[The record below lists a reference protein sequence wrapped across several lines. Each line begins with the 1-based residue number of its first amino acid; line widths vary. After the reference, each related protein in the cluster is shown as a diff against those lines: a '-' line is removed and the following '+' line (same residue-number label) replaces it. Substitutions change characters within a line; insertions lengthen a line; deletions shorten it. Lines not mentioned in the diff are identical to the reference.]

1 MIYLKSGADIAK
13 MRESGKIVFQTLELL
28 QNHIKPGISTL
39 ELDKIAYD
47 FILSHNAKPSF
58 KNYNG
63 FPASICASVNNVIIH
78 GIPNKNTLL
87 KEGDIISIDIGAVK
101 DGFHADAAR
110 TFGVGSISSEAQRLI
125 DVTEQSFYEGLKYA
139 RHGERLGSISATIQ
153 QYVESN
159 GFSVIRNY
167 CGHGI
172 GQKLHESPEIPNHG
186 TFGRGIRLA
195 KGMTIAVEPM
205 VNYGKCETDLMG
217 DGWTVKT
224 RDGSLAAHYE
234 NTILIT
240 DGSPQLLTNPQWGE

>member
-1 MIYLKSGADIAK
+1 MIYLKSGTDIAK
-13 MRESGKIVFQTLELL
+13 MRESGKIVFETLELL
-28 QNHIKPGISTL
+28 RSHIKPGVSTL

-47 FILSHNAKPSF
+47 FILSCGAKPSF

-63 FPASICASVNNVIIH
+63 YPASICASVNNVIIH
-78 GIPNKNTLL
+78 GIPSKSTVL

-101 DGFHADAAR
+101 DGFHGDAAR
-110 TFGVGSISSEAQRLI
+110 TFGVGSINSEAQRLI

-153 QYVESN
+153 QYVENN

-172 GQKLHESPEIPNHG
+172 GQKLHESPEIPNYG

-205 VNYGKCETDLMG
+205 VNYGKAETDLMG

>member
-1 MIYLKSGADIAK
+1 MIYLKSGTDIAK
-13 MRESGKIVFQTLELL
+13 MRESGKIVFETLELL
-28 QNHIKPGISTL
+28 RSHIKPGVSTL

-47 FILSHNAKPSF
+47 FILSCGAKPSF

-63 FPASICASVNNVIIH
+63 YPASICASVNNVIIH
-78 GIPNKNTLL
+78 GIPSKSTVL
-87 KEGDIISIDIGAVK
+87 KEGDIISIDVGAVK
-101 DGFHADAAR
+101 DGFHGDAAR
-110 TFGVGSISSEAQRLI
+110 TFGVGSINSEAQRLI

-153 QYVESN
+153 QYVENN

-172 GQKLHESPEIPNHG
+172 GQKLHESPEIPNYG

-205 VNYGKCETDLMG
+205 VNYGKAETDLMG